1 MIHWN
6 KDLHFF
12 TPSLPNGFHQAWEAW
27 VWILCPINRELT
39 LRKFISC
46 RKVLLILL
54 KVLRKFRIENL
65 NVIFASKNQ
74 RSRNRG

>member
-1 MIHWN
+1 
-6 KDLHFF
+6 
-12 TPSLPNGFHQAWEAW
+12 
-27 VWILCPINRELT
+27 
-39 LRKFISC
+39 
-46 RKVLLILL
+46 LL